1 MTVFKSIVVGT
12 DGSDRATLAVERA
25 LALARAT
32 GATLHVVHALPPA
45 IFGTEFVDATG
56 APITRDDLREEGSE
70 TLARVVAEA
79 DNEGVIVQAHNIDGP
94 PADGLIRIAES
105 VDADLVVVGNLGM
118 SGVRRFVLGSVPNKL
133 SHHCPCSVL
142 IVNTDPV
149 QG

>member
-1 MTVFKSIVVGT
+1 MTMFKSIVVGT

-32 GATLHVVHALPPA
+32 GATVHVVHAVPPA

-56 APITRDDLREEGSE
+56 ARITRDDLREEGSE

-79 DNEGVIVQAHNIDGP
+79 DHEGVIMQAHNVDGP
-94 PADGLIRIAES
+94 PADGLIRIAER

-149 QG
+149 PG

>member
-1 MTVFKSIVVGT
+1 MFKSIVVGT
-12 DGSDRATLAVERA
+12 DGSDRATLAVGKA

-32 GATLHVVHALPPA
+32 GATLHAVHAIPPA

-56 APITRDDLREEGSE
+56 TPITRDDLREEGNQ
-70 TLARVVAEA
+70 TLARVVAQA
-79 DNEGVIVQAHNIDGP
+79 DHEGVNLQAHNVDGA
-94 PADGLIRIAES
+94 PADGLIRIAER

-118 SGVRRFVLGSVPNKL
+118 NGVRRFVLGSVPNKL

-149 QG
+149 KT